1 MEFEGTLASNLQA
14 AIASAE
20 RLRGHPVH
28 KDTLE
33 FWREL
38 LAEARAHKRL
48 SDPNRAE
55 IEGLVAQLQALVVA
69 HEEGV

>member
-1 MEFEGTLASNLQA
+1 MDLEGTLTSNLQA
-14 AIASAE
+14 AIASAQ

-48 SDPNRAE
+48 SDPNRAA
-55 IEGLVAQLQALVVA
+55 IEDLVAKLQTLVAA